1 MVDYLDAERVA
12 QREEFLKREQ
22 ENGKSTSKRFRP
34 KKPGKSTKPK
44 VLTFDQ
50 KLALTEQWLEE
61 TFPHLFAADDYV
73 PLDYHLLRDLK
84 ADYKNNV
91 LKKHYPQDLVI
102 KATFY
107 RYTESFG
114 YLECLKE
121 GAPRYNFKGETCG
134 TVTKEEEEAAK
145 KILTTL

>member
-1 MVDYLDAERVA
+1 MVDRFEVERAA
-12 QREEFLKREQ
+12 QREEFLKRKQ
-22 ENGKSTSKRFRP
+22 ENGKRHPKRFKP
-34 KKPGKSTKPK
+34 KKPGKASKPK

-61 TFPHLFAADDYV
+61 TFHHIFAADDYV

-91 LKKHYPQDLVI
+91 LKKGYPQDLVI
-102 KATFY
+102 KAAFY
-107 RYTESFG
+107 RYTESLG
-114 YLECLKE
+114 YLECVKE
-121 GAPRYNFKGETCG
+121 GAARYNLKGNVCG

-145 KILTTL
+145 KILITL